1 MSIRYPWSKKSK
13 RSSRVSE
20 TKRNVAKEEK
30 LTACLPLRKGLSHKQ
45 GKTIIT
51 LASSSRKHSQLEELG
66 LDDLHQTQKSKRQN
80 WVLAERN
87 DVLF

>member
-1 MSIRYPWSKKSK
+1 MEQEEQE
-13 RSSRVSE
+13 VF
-20 TKRNVAKEEK
+20 KEEK
-30 LTACLPLRKGLSHKQ
+30 PTACLPLCKGLSHKQ

-51 LASSSRKHSQLEELG
+51 LASSSRKHGQLGELG
-66 LDDLHQTQKSKRQN
+66 LDDLHQTPKSKRQN